1 MAQPRRS
8 GRLIEQKQRESES
21 AEDDGVIRWMKAPI
35 EKDVD
40 LEKVDMTWNS
50 VCAAFP
56 WCHAD
61 HAEEIVAFM
70 EIDNVVHSRNHDI
83 MRIAVCEANDAM
95 RGLRAAREERASQ
108 FQEEMDQW
116 IRQARLAL
124 FLAAR
129 KLKPRSTPWRQFTKT
144 GDEGAYATTQKEIV
158 ERLER
163 GILECF
169 RDSNESVVSAELDA
183 LLSGCLCWGSL
194 ASVIDPQSI
203 DAFAESFFDVLK
215 PTGARVRCAAI
226 AIRIFESI
234 YTDAVTKNER
244 DAKAAY
250 PVERFEHYGC
260 QMFDAEAR
268 RRVRVLPQ
276 FEWRGQ
282 IFRGAVWHR
291 IETCSY
297 GKWSVAEFDVDE
309 IGDADAKGFAE
320 RAAAQ
325 APPPRTS
332 VFEKIAAFSERV
344 GVAFERHQFVSAC
357 YESALNAH
365 LRVFAPSVIAAMH
378 CVEMDGSPIPEDE
391 LLNGVIIWNQS
402 GQTSVIGHYAFSCAS
417 RGAAAPVVVATNDH
431 FLIIDLEFCGSTLGK
446 LMTASDLPEDR
457 AVAGAVFKTLLTRID
472 PTRHRVDDTGLRENV
487 FIGSRWTPAERAKHL
502 PGILTRAI
510 ALLIV
515 LGRAAH
521 KPNDIKHRDIKN
533 IEYLTSETIDAPER
547 ATRIDRFVTRFQS
560 YLENTADTKTFWD
573 PKIFTRMGVVDR
585 LIAHDRRRQRGDDRK
600 NADPP
605 DHLTMWPL
613 CYFIFFGQP
622 SGEHGRHSETP
633 TPGDSDLD
641 EDEVGAGIVDL
652 DENLKEEELD
662 AELL

>member
-8 GRLIEQKQRESES
+8 GRLIEQKQREPES

-35 EKDVD
+35 EKGVD

-50 VCAAFP
+50 VCAVFP
-56 WCHAD
+56 GYHVD
-61 HAEEIVAFM
+61 HAQEIVEFM
-70 EIDNVVHSRNHDI
+70 NMNNVIHSRNHDI
-83 MRIAVCEANDAM
+83 MLIAVREANNAM
-95 RGLRAAREERASQ
+95 RGWRAAREERAIQ
-108 FQEEMDQW
+108 FHEEMDQW

-129 KLKPRSTPWRQFTKT
+129 KLKPRSTPWRQFAKT
-144 GDEGAYATTQKEIV
+144 GDEGVYATTQKEIV

-163 GILECF
+163 GILKCF
-169 RDSNESVVSAELDA
+169 RDSDDSVVSAELDA

-194 ASVIDPQSI
+194 ASIIDPESI
-203 DAFAESFFDVLK
+203 DAFAASFFDILK
-215 PTGARVRCAAI
+215 PTSARVRCAAI

-250 PVERFEHYGC
+250 PVERFEHYGY
-260 QMFDAEAR
+260 QVFDAESR
-268 RRVRVLPQ
+268 RRVRVLPR

-282 IFRGAVWHR
+282 TFRGAVWH
-291 IETCSY
+291 IGVACSY
-297 GKWSVAEFDVDE
+297 GKWSVAKFDVGK
-309 IGDADAKGFAE
+309 IGDADAKEFAE
-320 RAAAQ
+320 RAATQ

-378 CVEMDGSPIPEDE
+378 CVELDGSPIPEDD
-391 LLNGVIIWNQS
+391 LLDGVIVWNES
-402 GQTSVIGHYAFSCAS
+402 GQTTVIGHYAFSCAS

-431 FLIIDLEFCGSTLGK
+431 FLIVDLKFCGSTLGK
-446 LMTASDLPEDR
+446 LMTASDLPKDR
-457 AVAGAVFKTLLTRID
+457 AFAGAVFKTLLTRID

-487 FIGSRWTPAERAKHL
+487 FIGSRWTAAERANYL
-502 PGILTRAI
+502 PGMLTRAI

-515 LGRAAH
+515 LGRAAR
-521 KPNDIKHRDIKN
+521 KQNEIKHREIKN
-533 IEYLTSETIDAPER
+533 IEYLTSETIDALER

-560 YLENTADTKTFWD
+560 YLENTADTNTFWD
-573 PKIFTRMGVVDR
+573 PKIFTRMGVVGR
-585 LIAHDRRRQRGDDRK
+585 LISLDRRAQCADDRK

-605 DHLTMWPL
+605 DHLTMWPM
-613 CYFIFFGQP
+613 CYFIFFGPPFQAD
-622 SGEHGRHSETP
+622 GRHSETP

-641 EDEVGAGIVDL
+641 KDEVEAGIVDL

>member
-8 GRLIEQKQRESES
+8 GRLIEQKQREPES

-40 LEKVDMTWNS
+40 LEKVDMTWNT

-56 WCHAD
+56 GYHAD
-61 HAEEIVAFM
+61 HAQEIVEFM
-70 EIDNVVHSRNHDI
+70 DMNNAIHSRNHDV
-83 MRIAVCEANDAM
+83 MLIAVREANNAM
-95 RGLRAAREERASQ
+95 LGWCAAREERASQ
-108 FQEEMDQW
+108 FHTEMYQW

-129 KLKPRSTPWRQFTKT
+129 KLKPRSTPWRQFAKT
-144 GDEGAYATTQKEIV
+144 GDEGVYATTQKEIV

-169 RDSNESVVSAELDA
+169 RESDESVVSAELDA

-194 ASVIDPQSI
+194 ASIIDPKSI
-203 DAFAESFFDVLK
+203 DAFAASFFDILK
-215 PTGARVRCAAI
+215 PTSARVRCAEI

-250 PVERFEHYGC
+250 PEEGFAHYGC
-260 QMFDAEAR
+260 QMFDAGKR

-282 IFRGAVWHR
+282 RFRGAVWHGVV
-291 IETCSY
+291 TCSY

-309 IGDADAKGFAE
+309 IGAADAKRFAE

-325 APPPRTS
+325 APPPPS
-332 VFEKIAAFSERV
+332 SIFEKIAAFSERV

-357 YESALNAH
+357 YENALNAH
-365 LRVFAPSVIAAMH
+365 LRAFAPAVIAAMH

-391 LLNGVIIWNQS
+391 LLNGVIVWNES
-402 GQTSVIGHYAFSCAS
+402 GQTTVIGHYAFSCAS
-417 RGAAAPVVVATNDH
+417 RGATAPVVVATNDH
-431 FLIIDLEFCGSTLGK
+431 FLIVDLEFCGSTLGE

-457 AVAGAVFKTLLTRID
+457 AVAGAVFKSLLTRID

-487 FIGSRWTPAERAKHL
+487 FIGSRWTPAERANLL
-502 PGILTRAI
+502 PGMLTRAI

-521 KPNDIKHRDIKN
+521 KPFLHREIKN

-560 YLENTADTKTFWD
+560 YLETAADTNTFWD
-573 PKIFTRMGVVDR
+573 PKIFTRMGVVGR
-585 LIAHDRRRQRGDDRK
+585 LIALDRRPQYANDRK
-600 NADPP
+600 NANPP
-605 DHLTMWPL
+605 DRLTMWPM

-622 SGEHGRHSETP
+622 FRADGRHSETP

-641 EDEVGAGIVDL
+641 KDEVEAGIVDL
-652 DENLKEEELD
+652 DENLKEQELD